1 MATLNWTIA
10 DSEGSLFS
18 RGKHDNYAIIIRRIP
33 ENQPKDCI
41 VELYVTDKKMTV
53 SELEMNRD
61 RRQIQ
66 PMSRSIVSAS
76 LPSTEISEAVESMK
90 ITAENRE
97 NEMTNTYP

>member
-1 MATLNWTIA
+1 MATLNWTTA

-53 SELEMNRD
+53 AELEMNRD

-90 ITAENRE
+90 IAAENRE